1 MQRRFPA
8 TSLLARFSPVF
19 FLCLFIFCAIYYST
33 FQRVSYL
40 SKPPNSVVQD
50 GDSVFLEN
58 VPEPNE
64 KKDLKTS
71 TIVQGTTPKESPDIW
86 CKALEY
92 SDLSSHPVFQEFNLW
107 LHRFNE
113 INCTTLELCQTH
125 DPRILRQL
133 VDQGIYLA
141 RTRRKIFEQIIR
153 GDPRKAIDMAIPQ
166 NSLGN
171 CL

>member
-19 FLCLFIFCAIYYST
+19 FFCLCVFCAIYYST
-33 FQRVSYL
+33 YQRVRYV
-40 SKPPNSVVQD
+40 SKPPNLVDQG
-50 GDSVFLEN
+50 GDSIFLEN
-58 VPEPNE
+58 VPESIE
-64 KKDLKTS
+64 KTDPQIS
-71 TIVQGTTPKESPDIW
+71 TIVQGNTPKEPKNIW

-92 SDLSSHPVFQEFNLW
+92 KDLSSHPVFHKFNLW

-113 INCTTLELCQTH
+113 INCTDLDVCQTH

-133 VDQGIYLA
+133 VDQGISLS
-141 RTRRKIFEQIIR
+141 RTRAKIFQQIIR

-166 NSLGN
+166 ELIGK
-171 CL
+171 LP